1 MRNYGSPT
9 RFAVRNGYEIVDI
22 SLWSDYVDTLRR
34 LGKDIHN
41 PKYLCPTDLKGEHDR
56 RHEELLRQREQ
67 VEIRQKPKEGNGR
80 SKNVSR
86 N

>member
-9 RFAVRNGYEIVDI
+9 KIAVRNGYEIADI

-56 RHEELLRQREQ
+56 RHEELSNCVKGEEHRTEAA
-67 VEIRQKPKEGNGR
+67 EGNR
-80 SKNVSR
+80 R
-86 N
+86 